1 MVDETKI
8 NAALE
13 GLKSG
18 KYKTVHG
25 AATAEGLK
33 THTTLLNR
41 LNGRQSNRKA
51 HAPQQACTPE
61 EEETLVQWV
70 QRWNSQE
77 FSIRPE
83 TLRKMAGHLIL
94 NQISGS

>member
-18 KYKTVHG
+18 KYKTVRG

-51 HAPQQACTPE
+51 HAPRQACIPE
-61 EEETLVQWV
+61 EEETLVKWV
-70 QRWNSQE
+70 Q
-77 FSIRPE
+77 
-83 TLRKMAGHLIL
+83 
-94 NQISGS
+94 